1 MKHFE
6 PDGLPSSFRCLAIET
21 SSAVSSIA
29 ACADGAIARA
39 EYGSPGEQSRQVYT
53 CVRDVLR
60 DAGLALSDL
69 DCIAFGAGP
78 GGFTGLRV
86 GAAVAQSLAFGNELR
101 VCRVSSLA
109 VLAAGAL
116 RENGASS
123 VAACVDA
130 RMGEAY
136 LGVYR
141 LSAAGIAAASPD
153 RLVAPAE
160 FRLPEDAGGPW
171 FAVGG
176 GWSAYP
182 ELADANADR
191 VSGFDTH
198 AVPDAAAL
206 LVLAATEFAA
216 GRTVSPYEAVPNYVR
231 DDVTS

>member
-1 MKHFE
+1 MNQM
-6 PDGLPSSFRCLAIET
+6 GLQSVPEDFRCLAIET

-29 ACADGAIARA
+29 ACAGTRIARA
-39 EYGSPGEQSRQVYT
+39 EYGSPGEQSRQVYS

-60 DAGLALSDL
+60 DVSLELSDL

-101 VCRVSSLA
+101 VCSISSLA
-109 VLAAGAL
+109 VLAAGAMW
-116 RENGASS
+116 RHGASTI
-123 VAACVDA
+123 AACVDA

-141 LSAAGIAAASPD
+141 TGEGGLVAERTD
-153 RLVAPAE
+153 RLVDPAK
-160 FRLPEDAGGPW
+160 FTLTSATDASL
-171 FAVGG
+171 FAAGG

-182 ELADANADR
+182 EMLKASASLISA
-191 VSGFDTH
+191 SDTG
-198 AVPDAAAL
+198 AFPDAADL
-206 LVLAATEFAA
+206 LILAASEFAA
-216 GRTVSPYEAVPNYVR
+216 GRTIAPHEAVPNYVR